1 MLNSSYKIK
10 LRSKICGPQQAKIVN
25 LSKNTK
31 DKPLR
36 TNAAIWYYK
45 VRWAKHLAPKY
56 AQITIKDNAPRNVAT
71 MKFAIRYGEYS
82 LILQERI
89 KVLYSAYCWNNY

>member
-1 MLNSSYKIK
+1 MWTINKQK
-10 LRSKICGPQQAKIVN
+10 TVN

-36 TNAAIWYYK
+36 TNAAIWYHK

-56 AQITIKDNAPRNVAT
+56 AHITIKGNAPRNVAT
-71 MKFAIRYGEYS
+71 KTFAILYGEYS
-82 LILQERI
+82 LILQECI
-89 KVLYSAYCWNNY
+89 NP